1 MSEINLTAESVNHA
15 TAKTCVL
22 CFIALALV
30 AALLNSSAPTPLY
43 PLYQLQLGLTAVSLT
58 VIYGAYAAGVLIALF
73 SVGNLAGKVA
83 DLRSLM
89 MPALLAVFAGALLFS
104 LADSFAC
111 LFMARLLAGVGTGA
125 LTGAANIALVRFG
138 PKDGGKVAALLAT
151 LSFTTGLALG
161 PVFSGVAIQTGFH
174 SQTLPFLLIMLTA
187 AIALIGLRFSWP
199 VGRHD
204 QPSVATSS
212 PASSV
217 EATLKAGL
225 KATGVRFFLCACALF
240 MSWAFAASILSI
252 GPAVSEHLLGIH
264 SQGIYG
270 YVIAVYLVVA
280 GISQILSRRIR
291 ARTSLAAGC
300 LTQAIS
306 IVLFTLA
313 IGHHSLVW
321 ACTGL
326 LVAGYAYGAIFVGSA
341 TLVNMISPA
350 ASHAKLISFFYVIA
364 YIANWVPV
372 LLGAVVDHASLNL
385 AVNLLFGVSAV
396 VCLLL
401 SIAVFGI
408 KMEKA
413 RLNNVT

>member
-1 MSEINLTAESVNHA
+1 MSEINLTAESVNQA
-15 TAKTCVL
+15 TAKTRVL
-22 CFIALALV
+22 CFIALALI

-43 PLYQLQLGLTAVSLT
+43 PLYQQQLGLTAVSLT

-73 SVGNLAGKVA
+73 SVGNLAWKVA

-89 MPALLAVFAGALLFS
+89 MHALLAVFAGALLFS

-225 KATGVRFFLCACALF
+225 KATGVRFFLFAGALF

-300 LTQAIS
+300 PTQAIS
-306 IVLFTLA
+306 IVLFTWA

-326 LVAGYAYGAIFVGSA
+326 IVAGYSYGAIFVGSA

-350 ASHAKLISFFYVIA
+350 ASHAKLISLFYVIA

-385 AVNLLFGVSAV
+385 AVNLLFGVGAV

-413 RLNNVT
+413 RRNDVT

>member
-1 MSEINLTAESVNHA
+1 MSEINLTAESVNQA
-15 TAKTCVL
+15 TAKTRVL

-30 AALLNSSAPTPLY
+30 AALLNSSTPTPLY
-43 PLYQLQLGLTAVSLT
+43 PLYQQQLGLTAVSLT

-225 KATGVRFFLCACALF
+225 KATGVRFFLFAGALF

-306 IVLFTLA
+306 IVLFTWA

-326 LVAGYAYGAIFVGSA
+326 IVAGYSYGAIFVGSA

-350 ASHAKLISFFYVIA
+350 ASHAKLISLFYVIA

-385 AVNLLFGVSAV
+385 AVNLLFGVGAV

-413 RLNNVT
+413 RRNDVT